1 MESRRIQ
8 MKKNES
14 EKKYKI
20 MLNFIKDLSIETPN
34 AETLIFVRDHIQ
46 SYNLGIDINS
56 KPLKNKMIEVSTK
69 LTFRDKNNN
78 DKKSVFELDYAT
90 VIKINNDIKE
100 KKQLEKILLCDLQKE
115 IYPKIENI
123 FVNLLND
130 SGFSGIKFD
139 KKVDFE
145 KLFNERLN

>member
-1 MESRRIQ
+1 

-34 AETLIFVRDHIQ
+34 AETLIFVRDHIS

>member
-1 MESRRIQ
+1 MT
-8 MKKNES
+8 
-14 EKKYKI
+14 EKFKI
-20 MLNFIKDLSIETPN
+20 LTEFIKDMSSETPDIETY
-34 AETLIFVRDHIQ
+34 LFVKDQISKYHLDIK
-46 SYNLGIDINS
+46 INS